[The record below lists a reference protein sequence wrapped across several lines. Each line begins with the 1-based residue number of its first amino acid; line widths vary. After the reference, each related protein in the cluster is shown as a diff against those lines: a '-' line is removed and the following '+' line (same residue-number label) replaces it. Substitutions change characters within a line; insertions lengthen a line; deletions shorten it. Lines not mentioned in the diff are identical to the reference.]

1 MHGVERKQTV
11 LFAWRNDRAHT
22 YRRSGDFEALPNA
35 LFRVKLDGGHMI
47 LAHISGRMRKHY
59 IRILPGD
66 TVTVHL
72 SPYDL
77 SKGRIIYRER

>member
-1 MHGVERKQTV
+1 MVDAANLEEGGFLAKEEPIEVQAV
-11 LFAWRNDRAHT
+11 V
-22 YRRSGDFEALPNA
+22 SEALPNA
-35 LFRVKLDGGHMI
+35 TFRVKLEGGHVV
-47 LAHISGRMRKHY
+47 LAHISGKMRKNY

-77 SKGRIIYRER
+77 TKGRIVYRER

>member
-1 MHGVERKQTV
+1 MAKEDAIEVQAV
-11 LFAWRNDRAHT
+11 V
-22 YRRSGDFEALPNA
+22 SEALPNA
-35 LFRVKLDGGHMI
+35 TFRVKLENGHTV
-47 LAHISGRMRKHY
+47 LAHISGKMRKNY

-77 SKGRIIYRER
+77 TKGRIVYRER

>member
-1 MHGVERKQTV
+1 MAKEEPIEVQAV
-11 LFAWRNDRAHT
+11 V
-22 YRRSGDFEALPNA
+22 SEALPNA
-35 LFRVKLDGGHMI
+35 LFRVKLDNGHI
-47 LAHISGRMRKHY
+47 VLAHISGKMRKNY

-77 SKGRIIYRER
+77 TKGRIVYRER

>member
-1 MHGVERKQTV
+1 MAKEEAIEVQATV
-11 LFAWRNDRAHT
+11 
-22 YRRSGDFEALPNA
+22 SEALPNA
-35 LFRVKLDGGHMI
+35 TFRVKLENGHTV
-47 LAHISGRMRKHY
+47 LAHISGKMRKHY

-77 SKGRIIYRER
+77 TKGRIVYRER